1 MREIQRTIYLDWL
14 RSGRDRTDVMKV
26 ITGMRGS
33 GKTVL
38 MRQFMQRLIDSGV
51 PEGNIVYMDFESRE
65 WQDITDHDLLLDE
78 ISSRG
83 IQGRMYV
90 FLDEV
95 QRVDSWEK
103 AVNSLQ
109 VDADA
114 DIYITGSNAFLLS
127 SELSTY
133 ISGRYAELKVLPLSF
148 SEFLELHPGDREMR
162 FRQYLRTGSLP
173 IVDPD
178 GDEQFEQDLLMG
190 VFNTVLMKDVLG
202 HDGSTNASVLGDVSR
217 FLYSNVGNI
226 TSCNSIAE
234 AIGTDNRQ
242 VRRYLDGLRNA
253 FLIYKAERYDI
264 RGKKLLDTLEK
275 YYVSDTGMR
284 NAVLGIS
291 SREDISRLVENVVY
305 LELIRRGY
313 EVAVGK
319 YGDTEVDFTARK
331 GDDIEYYQVTLS
343 MMSETTYD
351 REVRPFRL
359 IRDSYSKTV
368 LSLDGFPLQVSDGIR
383 HYNVMDWLL
392 GTVG

>member
-109 VDADA
+109 VDEDA

-264 RGKKLLDTLEK
+264 RGRKPLDTLEK

-291 SREDISRLVENVVY
+291 SGEDMSRLVENVVY

-383 HYNVMDWLL
+383 HYNVIDWLL
-392 GTVG
+392 GTAG

>member
-14 RSGRDRTDVMKV
+14 RSGRDRTDVVKV
-26 ITGMRGS
+26 ITGMRRS

-51 PEGNIVYMDFESRE
+51 PEGNIVYMNFESRD

-148 SEFLELHPGDREMR
+148 SE
-162 FRQYLRTGSLP
+162 
-173 IVDPD
+173 
-178 GDEQFEQDLLMG
+178 
-190 VFNTVLMKDVLG
+190 
-202 HDGSTNASVLGDVSR
+202 
-217 FLYSNVGNI
+217 
-226 TSCNSIAE
+226 
-234 AIGTDNRQ
+234 IGRAH
-242 VRRYLDGLRNA
+242 V
-253 FLIYKAERYDI
+253 
-264 RGKKLLDTLEK
+264 
-275 YYVSDTGMR
+275 
-284 NAVLGIS
+284 
-291 SREDISRLVENVVY
+291 
-305 LELIRRGY
+305 
-313 EVAVGK
+313 
-319 YGDTEVDFTARK
+319 
-331 GDDIEYYQVTLS
+331 
-343 MMSETTYD
+343 
-351 REVRPFRL
+351 
-359 IRDSYSKTV
+359 
-368 LSLDGFPLQVSDGIR
+368 
-383 HYNVMDWLL
+383 
-392 GTVG
+392 